1 MRSIQNNRRYFTQAR
16 VPFLA
21 AHKRSVCG
29 IFPVRQ
35 RVQTLVVAL
44 GDDFRIIGT
53 GERIFAVVAGNPVLH
68 ALDELLLY
76 IFVREDVIGTYAGLP
91 RVQVFSPYDAA
102 CRQIDIRT
110 FIDNAGTFAAQ
121 FKAHRC

>member
-1 MRSIQNNRRYFTQAR
+1 M
-16 VPFLA
+16 
-21 AHKRSVCG
+21 
-29 IFPVRQ
+29 
-35 RVQTLVVAL
+35 AL

-68 ALDELLLY
+68 ALNELLLY
-76 IFVREDVIGTYAGLP
+76 IFVREDVIGTYAGLS

-110 FIDNAGTFAAQ
+110 FVDDAGTFAAQ
-121 FKAHRC
+121 FKAYRR